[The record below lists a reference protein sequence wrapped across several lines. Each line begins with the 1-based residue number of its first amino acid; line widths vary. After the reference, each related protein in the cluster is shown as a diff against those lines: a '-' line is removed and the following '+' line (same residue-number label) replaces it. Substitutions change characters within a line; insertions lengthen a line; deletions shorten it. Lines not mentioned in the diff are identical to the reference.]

1 MITFYTLFVI
11 ELRSRLVQVCGT
23 TVSPNGQWM
32 TQVARQLTD
41 GMDGF
46 AGGKT
51 HLIIDRDTK
60 YCEGFRQILEA
71 AGITIVLCAPRVP
84 QCNAIAE
91 RFVRSIKTE
100 CLSRLL
106 FLGEQHLRSAVSSF
120 VEHYNGFR
128 NHQGLQNKL
137 LTPQF
142 LPVEGAIRCQKRLGG
157 LLKYYYRKA
166 A

>member
-1 MITFYTLFVI
+1 MTSPFL
-11 ELRSRLVQVCGT
+11 QVCGT
-23 TVSPNGQWM
+23 TVSPNSQWM
-32 TQVARQLTD
+32 EQVARQLTD

-46 AGGKT
+46 ARGKT
-51 HLIIDRDTK
+51 QLIIDRDTK

-71 AGITIVLCAPRVP
+71 AGIPIVLCRTTRSS
-84 QCNAIAE
+84 CNATAE

-100 CLSRLL
+100 CLRRLL

-142 LPVEGAIRCQKRLGG
+142 LPVEGAIGCQKRLGG